1 MEAAYYT
8 TREDGTVR
16 CELCPSAC
24 IIAPGHTGACSV
36 RGNRN
41 GMLQADAYGEV
52 VSLSVDPIEK
62 KPLYHF
68 HPSKP
73 ILSTGPNGCNF
84 QCGFCQNHTISQ
96 ERVQTRNVSPETLAE
111 MAGRRGSIGVAY
123 TYTEPFIWFEY
134 LRDAGAAVHERGLK
148 NVLVSNGYV
157 NEGPLRELLPLIDA
171 MNVDVK
177 AMKPDFY
184 SKVCGGRLEDVLK
197 TVEIAAGQC
206 HVEITNLV
214 IPGYN
219 DSDEDFIMLRDW
231 VADLRP
237 TIPVHYSRY
246 YPQFRF
252 TEAQT
257 PPETIERALS
267 ITREK
272 LPYVYAGNIVLADAS
287 DTYCPACGA
296 LLVSRNTYSV
306 SVEGIADGVCGNCG
320 VPTDFVGV

>member
-8 TREDGTVR
+8 TREDGTVK
-16 CELCPSAC
+16 CDLCPNAC
-24 IIAPGHTGACSV
+24 VIAHEHTGACSV
-36 RGNRN
+36 RTNRN
-41 GMLQADAYGEV
+41 GTLHADAYGEV
-52 VSLSVDPIEK
+52 VSLSVDPVEK

-68 HPSKP
+68 HPSKS

-84 QCGFCQNHTISQ
+84 RCGFCQNYASSHERAHT
-96 ERVQTRNVSPETLAE
+96 RHVPPETLAE
-111 MAGRRGSIGVAY
+111 MAGLNGSIGVAY

-134 LRDAGAAVHERGLK
+134 LRDAGAAVHERGLM
-148 NVLVSNGYV
+148 NVLISNGYV
-157 NEGPLRELLPLIDA
+157 NEEPLRELLPLIDA
-171 MNVDVK
+171 MNVDIK

-184 SKVCGGRLEDVLK
+184 RKICGGRLEDVLR
-197 TVEIAAGQC
+197 TVEIVAGHC

-219 DSDEDFIMLRDW
+219 DSDEDFILLRDW
-231 VADLRP
+231 IAGLKP

-246 YPQFRF
+246 YPRFRF

-257 PPETIERALS
+257 PPETLERALS

-287 DTYCPACGA
+287 DTYCPACGT
-296 LLVSRNTYSV
+296 LLVSRSHFSV
-306 SVEGIADGVCGNCG
+306 SVEGIVDGVCENCG
-320 VPTDFVGV
+320 VTADFVGV